1 MTSRELSAHDPDDTG
16 NNNNPVKK
24 TSIVDFVGGNARL
37 WDIHC
42 RGTVHRRPQ
51 WYLQMMPNDCAPL
64 FFCGTRSQNT
74 RITPE
79 TGGIG
84 IDIDIDIDIG
94 IGIDIDIDIDI
105 DIGIGIG
112 ISWQAQQDEI
122 GSILL
127 YVGTSER
134 RTENNIG
141 TNR

>member
-51 WYLQMMPNDCAPL
+51 WYLRMMPNDCAPL

-84 IDIDIDIDIG
+84 IDIDI
-94 IGIDIDIDIDI
+94 GIDIYIDI
-105 DIGIGIG
+105 DIGIR

-127 YVGTSER
+127 YVGTGRR

-141 TNR
+141 THR